1 MSTKE
6 RVFSRLFDSSKHN
19 TELKRA
25 EANLNAK
32 KKVALGLVNELDYE
46 FESVQDEVGRLSYM
60 VEEWFDEKFD
70 VWFELGR
77 DIYSVY
83 FQNSEAFLT
92 SDDLDADRDRLIEI
106 KTKAEELGLDVVD
119 VYPEYDQH
127 LQEIDYLKDLEQ
139 RFVMQQQQFRD
150 ESKSV

>member
-1 MSTKE
+1 MSTKD
-6 RVFSRLFDSSKHN
+6 RVFSRLFDSSKHT

-25 EANLNAK
+25 EAKLNAK

-46 FESVQDEVGRLSYM
+46 FESVRDEVGRLSYS
-60 VEEWFDEKFD
+60 VDEWFDEKFD
-70 VWFELGR
+70 VWFDLGR
-77 DIYSVY
+77 EIYSVY

-92 SDDLDADRDRLIEI
+92 SDDLAADRDKLMEI
-106 KTKAEELGLDVVD
+106 KTKAEELGLDVVE
-119 VYPEYDQH
+119 VYPDYDEH

-139 RFVMQQQQFRD
+139 RFIMQQQQFRD

>member
-1 MSTKE
+1 MSTKD
-6 RVFSRLFDSSKHN
+6 RVFSRLFDSSKHT